1 MNSLETNK
9 IKLLNLPKD
18 ILTLLCSIYPKLG
31 LTCKTLYNLCPPKP
45 PEYFYD
51 NNKYSKYMINI
62 SYFPTDIPN
71 IPTIPYYYYQ
81 LDINHIVPIIESK
94 KFQLLQI
101 KVPNDIVYVT
111 NTFKYVYENNISIEH
126 FKYKYELKLALK
138 DHLGEKQNFI
148 HLDKFDS
155 LTMSFLMYLYH

>member
-31 LTCKTLYNLCPPKP
+31 LTCKTLYKLCPLKP

-51 NNKYSKYMINI
+51 NNKNSKNSKNSKNMISV
-62 SYFPTDIPN
+62 SYFPTDIPS

-94 KFQLLQI
+94 KFQLLQV
-101 KVPNDIVYVT
+101 KVFII
-111 NTFKYVYENNISIEH
+111 NTFAFS
-126 FKYKYELKLALK
+126 
-138 DHLGEKQNFI
+138 
-148 HLDKFDS
+148 
-155 LTMSFLMYLYH
+155 